1 MKIPMVDL
9 VAQYKTIRKEID
21 NVVKEVIESGW
32 FIMGPNVKAFEEEMA
47 EYCGTKYAIA
57 CASGTD
63 ALMMGLMAM
72 DIQPGDEVITTPFT
86 FAATAEVVALLGVRA
101 VFVDIDSVSYNID
114 VKAIKNAI
122 TQKTKA
128 IIPVHLYGQPA
139 DMDEITELAKD
150 NNLIVI
156 EDACQAVGAK
166 YKGNKACS
174 MGNMGCLS
182 FFPAKNLGAYGDGG
196 MILTS
201 DEELNRKLCMIRDH
215 GSDRRYH
222 HAILGLNS
230 RLDALQ
236 AAILRVKL
244 KYIDDWNEAR
254 KDRAALYTELLRNA
268 AVQVPTVLDDRT
280 HVFHQYTLRVKNRDG
295 LREFLQE
302 NGIASAI
309 HYPIPLHMQPAFHD
323 PGQAEGNFPIAEG
336 IARDVISLPM
346 YPELTEEAIQFIAS
360 KIIEFTS
367 E

>member
-295 LREFLQE
+295 LREFLQK